1 MSWRCAARCRMF
13 GPAMRRSVI
22 LLVSLGLFACSRDSN
37 KSPDP
42 GPPPTPSQTGSGA
55 GSGSGGVRKQQVPP
69 PFDLKAPPADATRTA
84 SGLIYKKLASN
95 PGGVAPKRN
104 DIVLVN
110 YTGWRQATG
119 ETFFTNQG
127 RGQPMPLNLAQAAP
141 GFVEALQLLHTG
153 EKAVLWMPPEIG
165 YKSPPSDGK
174 PETLIY
180 LVDVVEVQPAPA
192 IPDDVG
198 APPASATT
206 LKSGTKKE
214 IVRPGTGKDPIRPYD
229 TVAYSFTA
237 WDRDGRMIENSAT
250 TARKARKGGT
260 TMQPYR
266 ASVGVAEIL
275 TSMTVGERSRFW
287 VEAEKLVTDGSRP
300 PGGIEH
306 GTVCYELE
314 VTQVTKAAR
323 EPPPA
328 PPDVAKPPG
337 DAKKSP
343 KGVFYKL
350 LAAGPGKDPRHPT
363 ENDSVKVNYTG
374 WTTDGK
380 MFDSSYLRNEAA
392 TFGLHAVVAGWTEG
406 IPLMA
411 IGNTMRFWI
420 PQELAYKGQAGKPAG
435 MLVFDVELLEIM
447 DKSEH

>member
-1 MSWRCAARCRMF
+1 MF

-22 LLVSLGLFACSRDSN
+22 LLVSLGLFACSRDSETRPPEP
-37 KSPDP
+37 SPA
-42 GPPPTPSQTGSGA
+42 PPTQT
-55 GSGSGGVRKQQVPP
+55 GSGSGGVRKQQIPP

-127 RGQPMPLNLAQAAP
+127 RGQPMPLNLAQSAP
-141 GFVEALQLLHTG
+141 GFTEALQLLRTG

-165 YKSPPSDGK
+165 YKTPPSEGK
-174 PETLIY
+174 AETLIY

-198 APPASATT
+198 APPAGATA

-214 IVRPGTGKDPIRPYD
+214 VVRAGTGKDLIRPYD

-237 WDRDGRMIENSAT
+237 WAPDGRMIDNSAT
-250 TARKARKGGT
+250 RKKAT

-266 ASVGVAEIL
+266 TSVGVAEIL
-275 TSMTVGERSRFW
+275 TSMTVGERARFW
-287 VEAEKLVTDGSRP
+287 VDAEKLVSDGSKP

-306 GTVCYELE
+306 GTVCYELD
-314 VTQVTKAAR
+314 VTQVTKAGR
-323 EPPPA
+323 EPPPTPA
-328 PPDVAKPPG
+328 DVAKPPG

-343 KGVFYKL
+343 KGVSYKL

-363 ENDSVKVNYTG
+363 ENDTVKVNYTG

-380 MFDSSYLRNEAA
+380 MFDSSYLRPEPA
-392 TFGLHAVVAGWTEG
+392 TFGLHSVVAGWTDG

-411 IGNTMRFWI
+411 VGNRMRFWI

-435 MLVFDVELLEIM
+435 MLVFDVELLEIV
-447 DKSEH
+447 EQTGH